1 MGLEYERVARS
12 ASDPEIVTSDD
23 APEEERLL
31 QSGNEEQSKT
41 SHKIFVR
48 GTKRLVSSHKARIA
62 RDVFICLLALC
73 GLISMVH
80 NIVLAIQHSAPRKHC
95 YCGNSTT
102 EAISLGCKFD
112 SLAAAWLP
120 PYCRDEEL
128 TAEFER
134 SGPGPNGSWDYFA
147 DDYHKI
153 PMALDE
159 VAALGDNQ
167 SAKVM
172 MTREWHVVHCLFY
185 WRKQFRVRF
194 REAQGGIVEPSF
206 DSETHI
212 NHCISVILEDSWG
225 TEARI
230 ALDS

>member
-1 MGLEYERVARS
+1 VDS
-12 ASDPEIVTSDD
+12 NASDPELSTSKD
-23 APEEERLL
+23 APEEENLL
-31 QSGNEEQSKT
+31 RRSNRAQSKA
-41 SHKIFVR
+41 SKNIFVR
-48 GTKRLVSSHKARIA
+48 GTTKLLSSPKARIA
-62 RDVFICLLALC
+62 RDILIGLLALW
-73 GLISMVH
+73 GLFSIVH
-80 NIVLAIQHSAPRKHC
+80 SIVLSTRRNPPPKHC
-95 YCGNSTT
+95 YCGNSTA

-134 SGPGPNGSWDYFA
+134 SGSGPNGRWTYFA
-147 DDYHKI
+147 DERHTI
-153 PMALDE
+153 PMTIGE
-159 VAALGDNQ
+159 VAALADNQ
-167 SAKVM
+167 SAKVL

-194 REAQGGIVEPSF
+194 REAKGGIVEPSF
-206 DSETHI
+206 DSEEHI
-212 NHCISVILEDSWG
+212 KHCVMVILEDSWR

>member
-1 MGLEYERVARS
+1 MGFEVDS
-12 ASDPEIVTSDD
+12 NASDPELSTSKD
-23 APEEERLL
+23 AHEDEILL
-31 QSGNEEQSKT
+31 QSSNTEQSKAGRN
-41 SHKIFVR
+41 IFVR
-48 GTKRLVSSHKARIA
+48 GTKRLLSSPKTRIA
-62 RDVFICLLALC
+62 RDILICLLALW
-73 GLISMVH
+73 GLISIVH
-80 NIVLAIQHSAPRKHC
+80 NIVLAARRNAPRKHC
-95 YCGNSTT
+95 YCGNSTA
-102 EAISLGCKFD
+102 EAISLGCN
-112 SLAAAWLP
+112 
-120 PYCRDEEL
+120 RVREI
-128 TAEFER
+128 
-134 SGPGPNGSWDYFA
+134 GSWAGWKLDYFA

-153 PMALDE
+153 PMTLEE

-167 SAKVM
+167 SAKVT

-194 REAQGGIVEPSF
+194 REARGGIIEPSF